1 MHGAEPASLTAMRI
15 RISEPAL
22 IGDLLEYLRRNGCV
36 AVRTGNDTVAV
47 STGDDMPY
55 DAARYTFGFRLS
67 DWLDDHSDTSGR
79 IID

>member
-1 MHGAEPASLTAMRI
+1 MRI

-36 AVRTGNDTVAV
+36 AVRTGSDTVAV

-55 DAARYTFGFRLS
+55 DAARYTIGFRLS
-67 DWLDDHSDTSGR
+67 DWLDDHSETSGR